1 MTIKYMYSVAWLGDI
16 TETLISLVYLHT
28 AASMLWLINK
38 QYQTQSK
45 QSILLLSFCI
55 MTHVQV

>member
-16 TETLISLVYLHT
+16 TETSISLVYLHT

-38 QYQTQSK
+38 QCQTLSK